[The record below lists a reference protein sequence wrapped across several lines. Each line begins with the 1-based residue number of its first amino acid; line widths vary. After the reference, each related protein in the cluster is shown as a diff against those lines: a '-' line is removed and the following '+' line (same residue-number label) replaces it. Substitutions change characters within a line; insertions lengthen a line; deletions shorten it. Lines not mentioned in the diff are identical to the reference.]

1 MFTAHRDWI
10 GKMKIPDRVDRTDHF
25 ADSKTGPKRQ
35 PKSAATDSG
44 IIQRFSFGSLSH
56 NMSENIRF

>member
-1 MFTAHRDWI
+1 VI
-10 GKMKIPDRVDRTDHF
+10 GWKNEIPDRVDRTDHF